1 MIKKYVL
8 AILVSLVMFPMQGC
22 TEKKQGEEHG
32 QLTVISYNIRL
43 GVADDGPNSW
53 DFRKAASPEM
63 VLDQQP
69 DIFGLQEAYDFQVDY
84 LRQHCKDYLS
94 VGIPRD
100 DGKSQGEIM
109 AIFYNKKVIELE
121 RWGTFWLSPT
131 PSVPSKGWDAMCK
144 RTATWAFMKD
154 KRTGKRFFYVNTH
167 LDHIGVQA
175 RIKGLQLVVDTI
187 ARINKDNCPL
197 ILTGDFNV
205 TPTDS
210 CLNNIHKQMK
220 DARQTAART
229 DIRTTYQGYGTTD
242 DVPIDYVFY
251 KGFTSCSR
259 FEVISKPYAGVKYIS
274 DHYPVKA
281 VLQY

>member
-1 MIKKYVL
+1 MMKKYFLLLFVGL
-8 AILVSLVMFPMQGC
+8 MMFSLQSFSKQNQG
-22 TEKKQGEEHG
+22 KEHG
-32 QLTVISYNIRL
+32 RLTVISYNIRF
-43 GVADDGPNSW
+43 GVADDGANSW
-53 DFRKAASPEM
+53 QFRKAASTAM
-63 VLDQQP
+63 VLDQRP

-94 VGIPRD
+94 VGVPRD
-100 DGKSQGEIM
+100 DGKKMGEIM

-154 KRTGKRFFYVNTH
+154 KRTGNRFFYVNTH

-175 RIKGLQLVVDTI
+175 RINGLQLVIDTI

-205 TPTDS
+205 IPTDS
-210 CLNNIHKQMK
+210 CLNNIHKQME
-220 DARQTAART
+220 DARQTATKT
-229 DIRTTYQGYGTTD
+229 DIRTTYQGYGAAD
-242 DVPIDYVFY
+242 NVPIDYVFY
-251 KGFTSCSR
+251 KGFTSCPL

>member
-1 MIKKYVL
+1 MMKKYFLLLFVGL
-8 AILVSLVMFPMQGC
+8 MMFSLQSFSKQNQG
-22 TEKKQGEEHG
+22 KEHG
-32 QLTVISYNIRL
+32 RLTVISYNIRF
-43 GVADDGPNSW
+43 GVADDGANSW
-53 DFRKAASPEM
+53 QFRKAASPAM
-63 VLDQQP
+63 VLDQRP

-94 VGIPRD
+94 VGVPRD
-100 DGKSQGEIM
+100 DGKKMGEIM

-154 KRTGKRFFYVNTH
+154 KRTGNRFFYVNTH

-175 RIKGLQLVVDTI
+175 RINGLQLVIDTI

-205 TPTDS
+205 IPTDS
-210 CLNNIHKQMK
+210 CLNNIHKQME
-220 DARQTAART
+220 DARQTATKT
-229 DIRTTYQGYGTTD
+229 DTRTTYQGYGAAD
-242 DVPIDYVFY
+242 NVPIDYVFY
-251 KGFTSCSR
+251 KGFTSCPL